1 MVRLPDVAMMRERQ
15 FPSLGPKGF
24 HRVAYTEWGSGD
36 ARATVICAHGLTRQG
51 RDFDVL
57 AGALADRFR
66 VACPDVVGRGMS
78 DWLSE
83 AHDYGYPVY
92 MADMAA
98 LIARLDASE
107 VAWVGTSMGGLIGIM
122 LAARPNSPIG
132 RLVVNDIGPFIPKQA
147 LTRIAGYVDGAG
159 PFASL
164 EAVEAYLRR
173 VHAPFGPLADAEWRH
188 LARHGAR
195 PDGAG
200 GFRLHYDPKIAT
212 PFREA
217 ATTDVDLW
225 SVWDLVRCP
234 TLVLRGAESDLLAR
248 ETAAEMERRGPRAKV
263 VEFAGVGHAPAL
275 MAGEQIEV
283 VRRWLLEGA
292 P

>member
-1 MVRLPDVAMMRERQ
+1 MMRERE

-36 ARATVICAHGLTRQG
+36 ARAAVVCAHGLTRQG
-51 RDFDVL
+51 RDFDAL

-66 VACPDVVGRGMS
+66 VVCPDVVGRGSS
-78 DWLSE
+78 DWL
-83 AHDYGYPVY
+83 ADAGDYGYPVY

-122 LAARPNSPIG
+122 LAARPNSPLR
-132 RLVVNDIGPFIPKQA
+132 RLVVNDIGPFIPKEA
-147 LTRIAGYVDGAG
+147 LARIAGYVGGAG
-159 PFASL
+159 PFESL
-164 EAVEAYLRR
+164 GSAEAYLRR

-200 GFRLHYDPKIAT
+200 RFRLHYDPKIAI

-217 ATTDVDLW
+217 AAKDVDLW

-234 TLVLRGAESDLLAR
+234 TLVLRGAESDLLTR
-248 ETAAEMERRGPRAKV
+248 ETAAEMGRRGPRAKV

-275 MAGEQIEV
+275 MARDQIEV
-283 VRRWLLEGA
+283 VRRWLLEGS